1 LQPAEAARLSLG
13 GTNNPA
19 AFDAYLRGMQELRGG
34 AATSFRAAATEF
46 DQALA
51 FDPTYA
57 MAHVQRAL
65 ALVTIP
71 DAEDNPD
78 LAWAHSIKDAAL
90 AEAQRA
96 VALAPAL
103 AAAHAALAFILEQ
116 DRFDFLQA
124 QNEYTRALALAPA
137 DADVN
142 RLYAAAQ
149 IRLGHEA
156 AGLAAARLAAQRDP
170 LVASSYFVLAGSL
183 SDTRHYQEAW
193 AALHQAEQLQ
203 AATSTDAVHQRVEL
217 QLLQHDAAAAA
228 QTCADE
234 RDWPARECLA
244 IAYHALNRQP
254 DAAAQ
259 LARLRAQQGDSCALQ
274 YAEIYAQWGDMNNAT
289 QWLATAYRLHD
300 PGLINL
306 KIDALL
312 DPIRGTAPYR
322 DIEKQMHFP
331 G

>member
-1 LQPAEAARLSLG
+1 
-13 GTNNPA
+13 
-19 AFDAYLRGMQELRGG
+19 
-34 AATSFRAAATEF
+34 
-46 DQALA
+46 
-51 FDPTYA
+51 

-78 LAWAHSIKDAAL
+78 LAWAHGMKDAAL
-90 AEAQRA
+90 EQARRA

-116 DRFDFLQA
+116 DRFDFAQA
-124 QNEYTRALALAPA
+124 QTEYARALALAPA

-149 IRLGHEA
+149 IRLGHDA

-183 SDTRHYQEAW
+183 SDTRHYQQAW

-203 AATSTDAVHQRVEL
+203 LATSSDAVHQRAEL

-228 QTCADE
+228 RTCADE
-234 RDWPARECLA
+234 RDWPAHECLA
-244 IAYHALNRQP
+244 IAYHALHRQP
-254 DAAAQ
+254 EAAAQ
-259 LARLRAQQGDSCALQ
+259 FAQLHAQQGDSCALQ
-274 YAEIYAQWGDMNNAT
+274 YAEIYAQWGDTDSAA

-312 DPIRGTAPYR
+312 DPIRGMPQYR
-322 DIEKQMHFP
+322 DIERQLNFP
-331 G
+331 A